1 MFRGNDAMSLWWNK
15 ININEEVI
23 DLKCNQMHLEVLH
36 HHLVTPLHYRKQPLI
51 MRSLGRKQ
59 PLHLMRIFSVDVLLI
74 SLQSFSEALELIQ
87 NVTNMGGLNLA
98 KFTSNNQ
105 KVLVKILKAKRRKLR
120 MKTWWLETFLRRTN

>member
-1 MFRGNDAMSLWWNK
+1 
-15 ININEEVI
+15 
-23 DLKCNQMHLEVLH
+23 
-36 HHLVTPLHYRKQPLI
+36 
-51 MRSLGRKQ
+51 
-59 PLHLMRIFSVDVLLI
+59 MRIFSVDVLLI

-120 MKTWWLETFLRRTN
+120 MKT